1 LPETLFPFTL
11 SLSKGESL
19 WRMLN
24 CNPYQRFSTG
34 EAGFALIRNV
44 AGCTSAGS
52 VLLRR
57 RGKEILLLVSE

>member
-1 LPETLFPFTL
+1 
-11 SLSKGESL
+11 
-19 WRMLN
+19 MLN

-34 EAGFALIRNV
+34 EAGFALIKSL